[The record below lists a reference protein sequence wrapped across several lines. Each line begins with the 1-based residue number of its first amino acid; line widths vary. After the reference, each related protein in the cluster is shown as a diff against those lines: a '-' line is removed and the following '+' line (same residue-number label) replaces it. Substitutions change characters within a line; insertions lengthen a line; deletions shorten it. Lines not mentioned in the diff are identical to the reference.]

1 MYSSVC
7 FSFANVCNENHAYR
21 VWLSQNTLRCRSELK
36 KYGHR
41 FMQKKTEQTTDSLNK
56 VVFFLSAT
64 LILLFSLVTILFNDQ
79 ANQLITQILNWVS
92 RTFSWYYLLAAT
104 LYLVF
109 VLFIALSRYGDI
121 KLGPKHSKPEFS
133 LLSWSAML
141 FSAGI
146 GIDLMFFSVAE
157 PLSHYMNPPVGEGQT
172 FEAAR
177 QSMVWTLFHYGLTG
191 WSMYALV
198 GVALGYF
205 SYRYNL
211 PLTIRSALYPIFGKR
226 VNGWIG
232 HSVDTAAVLGTIFG
246 IATTCGIGVVQL
258 NYGLHVL
265 FDVPENL
272 LIQSALI
279 AVAVIITAISVASGV
294 NKGLRILS
302 EVNIYVSI
310 GLLLFILMMG
320 NTEFLL
326 AALIQNFGDY
336 ISQFPQLSLTSF
348 PFEQPKEWM
357 NSWTLFFW
365 AWWIAWSPF
374 VGLFLARISRGR
386 TIREFVAGT
395 LIIPL
400 LFTLTW
406 LSIFGNSALHSVI
419 FDGNTQLATTVLAN
433 PAHGFYDLL
442 AQYPWFPFLAGVAT
456 ITGLLF
462 YVTSADSGALVLGN
476 FTTKF
481 SNIEHDSPRW
491 LSVFWALAIGL
502 LTLAMLMANG
512 VTALQNTTII
522 MGLPF
527 SFVIFFVMA
536 GLYKSLRLEDFRQAS
551 TSMNAAPVVG
561 NVDIFNWKKRLSR
574 VMLHANLSQTQQML
588 EEVCKPAMQAV
599 ATEFINKGIQVDLA
613 EKALDDEP
621 ELSHLDLT
629 IQLDEEENFVYQ
641 IWPIRYDTP
650 NFSSRGKRTKKYY
663 YRLETYL
670 FEGSQGNDLVGY
682 SKEQVINDILDKYER
697 HLMFLHINRISP
709 GKRPLF
715 PDPDQ

>member
-1 MYSSVC
+1 
-7 FSFANVCNENHAYR
+7 
-21 VWLSQNTLRCRSELK
+21 
-36 KYGHR
+36 
-41 FMQKKTEQTTDSLNK
+41 MQKKTEQTTDSLNK

-198 GVALGYF
+198 GMALGYF

-226 VNGWIG
+226 INGWIG

-310 GLLLFILMMG
+310 GLLLFILVMG

-348 PFEQPKEWM
+348 PFQQPKEWM

>member
-1 MYSSVC
+1 
-7 FSFANVCNENHAYR
+7 
-21 VWLSQNTLRCRSELK
+21 
-36 KYGHR
+36 
-41 FMQKKTEQTTDSLNK
+41 MQKKTEQTTDSLNK

-272 LIQSALI
+272 LVQSALI

-310 GLLLFILMMG
+310 GLLLFILVMG

-348 PFEQPKEWM
+348 PFQQPKEWM

>member
-1 MYSSVC
+1 
-7 FSFANVCNENHAYR
+7 
-21 VWLSQNTLRCRSELK
+21 
-36 KYGHR
+36 
-41 FMQKKTEQTTDSLNK
+41 MQKKNEEMQDGLNK
-56 VVFFLSAT
+56 VVFYFSAT
-64 LILLFSLVTILFNDQ
+64 LILLFSIITILFNEQ
-79 ANQLITQILNWVS
+79 ANQVIINILNWVS

-109 VLFIALSRYGDI
+109 IIFIACSRYGEI

-157 PLSHYMNPPVGEGQT
+157 PLSHYMNPPVGEGET

-191 WSMYALV
+191 WSMYALI

-226 VNGWIG
+226 INGPIG
-232 HSVDTAAVLGTIFG
+232 HTVDTAAVLGTIFG

-265 FDVPENL
+265 FDLPENIW
-272 LIQSALI
+272 IQTALI
-279 AVAVIITAISVASGV
+279 AVAVIITIISVTAGV
-294 NKGLRILS
+294 NKGIRILS
-302 EVNIYVSI
+302 EINIYVSI
-310 GLLLFILMMG
+310 GLLLFILFVG

-336 ISQFPQLSLTSF
+336 ISQFPKLSLTSF

-386 TIREFVAGT
+386 TIREFVTGT
-395 LIIPL
+395 LVIPL

-406 LSIFGNSALHSVI
+406 LSIFGNSALYSVI
-419 FDGNTQLATTVLAN
+419 FDGNTQLATTVLEN

-442 AQYPWFPFLAGVAT
+442 AQYPGFMFTAGVAT

-481 SNIEHDSPRW
+481 TNIEHDSPRW
-491 LSVFWALAIGL
+491 LSVFWAIAIGL

-551 TSMNAAPVVG
+551 TSLNAAPVVG
-561 NVDIFNWKKRLSR
+561 NVDILNWKKRLSR
-574 VMLHANLSQTQQML
+574 VMLHPSLSQTRTML
-588 EEVCKPAMQAV
+588 DNVCKPAIEAV
-599 ATEFINKGIQVDLA
+599 ATELIDKGIQVNIQ
-613 EKALDDEP
+613 EKSLEEEP
-621 ELSHLDLT
+621 ELYHLDLT
-629 IQLDEEENFVYQ
+629 IQLDEEENFVYE
-641 IWPIRYDTP
+641 IWPVRYDTP
-650 NFSSRGKRTKKYY
+650 NFSSRGKRTKRYY
-663 YRLETYL
+663 YRLESYL

-697 HLMFLHINRISP
+697 HMMYLHINRISP

-715 PDPDQ
+715 PDREI

>member
-1 MYSSVC
+1 
-7 FSFANVCNENHAYR
+7 
-21 VWLSQNTLRCRSELK
+21 
-36 KYGHR
+36 
-41 FMQKKTEQTTDSLNK
+41 MQKKNEEKQDSLNK
-56 VVFFLSAT
+56 VVFYFSAT
-64 LILLFSLVTILFNDQ
+64 LILLFSIITILFNEQ
-79 ANQLITQILNWVS
+79 ANQVIINILNWVS

-109 VLFIALSRYGDI
+109 IVFIACSRYGEI

-157 PLSHYMNPPVGEGQT
+157 PLSHYMNPPVGEGET

-191 WSMYALV
+191 WSMYALI

-211 PLTIRSALYPIFGKR
+211 PLTIRSALYPIFGKKI
-226 VNGWIG
+226 NGPIG
-232 HSVDTAAVLGTIFG
+232 HTVDTAAVLGTIFG

-265 FDVPENL
+265 FDLPENIW
-272 LIQSALI
+272 IQTALI
-279 AVAVIITAISVASGV
+279 TVAVIITIISVTAGV
-294 NKGLRILS
+294 NKGIRILS
-302 EVNIYVSI
+302 EINIYVSI
-310 GLLLFILMMG
+310 GLLLFILFVG

-336 ISQFPQLSLTSF
+336 ISQFPKLSLSSF

-386 TIREFVAGT
+386 TIREFVTGT
-395 LIIPL
+395 LVIPL

-406 LSIFGNSALHSVI
+406 LSIFGNSALYSVI
-419 FDGNTQLATTVLAN
+419 FDGNTQLATTVLEN

-442 AQYPWFPFLAGVAT
+442 AQYPGFTFTAGVAT

-481 SNIEHDSPRW
+481 TNIEHDSPRW
-491 LSVFWALAIGL
+491 LSVFWAVAIGL

-551 TSMNAAPVVG
+551 TSLNAAPVVG
-561 NVDIFNWKKRLSR
+561 NVDILNWKKRLSR
-574 VMLHANLSQTQQML
+574 VMLHPSLSQTRTML
-588 EEVCKPAMQAV
+588 DNVCKPAIEAV
-599 ATEFINKGIQVDLA
+599 ATELIDKGIQVNIQ
-613 EKALDDEP
+613 EKSLEEEP
-621 ELSHLDLT
+621 ELYHLDLT
-629 IQLDEEENFVYQ
+629 IQLDEEENFVYE
-641 IWPIRYDTP
+641 IWPVRYDTP
-650 NFSSRGKRTKKYY
+650 NFSSRGKRTKRYY
-663 YRLETYL
+663 YRLESYL

-697 HLMFLHINRISP
+697 HMMYLHINRISP

-715 PDPDQ
+715 PDREI

>member
-1 MYSSVC
+1 
-7 FSFANVCNENHAYR
+7 
-21 VWLSQNTLRCRSELK
+21 
-36 KYGHR
+36 
-41 FMQKKTEQTTDSLNK
+41 MQKKNEEVQDSLNK
-56 VVFFLSAT
+56 VVFYCSAT
-64 LILLFSLVTILFNDQ
+64 LILLFSIITILFNEQ
-79 ANQLITQILNWVS
+79 ANLVIINILNWVS
-92 RTFSWYYLLAAT
+92 STFSWYYLLAAT

-109 VLFIALSRYGDI
+109 IVFIACSRYGEI

-157 PLSHYMNPPVGEGQT
+157 PLSHYMSPPVGEAET

-191 WSMYALV
+191 WSMYALI

-226 VNGWIG
+226 INGPIG
-232 HSVDTAAVLGTIFG
+232 HTVDTAAVLGTIFG

-265 FDVPENL
+265 FGLPENIW
-272 LIQSALI
+272 IQTALI
-279 AVAVIITAISVASGV
+279 GVAVIITIISVTAGV
-294 NKGLRILS
+294 NKGIRVLS
-302 EVNIYVSI
+302 EINIYVSI
-310 GLLLFILMMG
+310 GLLLFILFMG

-336 ISQFPQLSLTSF
+336 LSQFPKLSLSSF

-386 TIREFVAGT
+386 TIREFVTGT
-395 LIIPL
+395 LVIPL

-406 LSIFGNSALHSVI
+406 LSIFGNSALYSVI
-419 FDGNTQLATTVLAN
+419 FDGNTQLATTVLEN

-442 AQYPWFPFLAGVAT
+442 AQYPGFTFLAGVAT

-481 SNIEHDSPRW
+481 TNIEHDSPRW
-491 LSVFWALAIGL
+491 LSVFWAIAIGL

-551 TSMNAAPVVG
+551 TSLNAAPVVG

-574 VMLHANLSQTQQML
+574 VMLHPSLSQTRAML
-588 EEVCKPAMQAV
+588 DDVCKPAIEAV
-599 ATEFINKGIQVDLA
+599 ATELTDKGIQVNIQ
-613 EKALDDEP
+613 EKPLEEEP
-621 ELSHLDLT
+621 ELYHLDLT

-641 IWPIRYDTP
+641 IWPVRYATP
-650 NFSSRGKRTKKYY
+650 NFSSRGKRTRRYY
-663 YRLETYL
+663 YRLESYL

-697 HLMFLHINRISP
+697 HMMYLHINRISP

-715 PDPDQ
+715 PDREI

>member
-1 MYSSVC
+1 
-7 FSFANVCNENHAYR
+7 
-21 VWLSQNTLRCRSELK
+21 
-36 KYGHR
+36 
-41 FMQKKTEQTTDSLNK
+41 MQKKNEEVQDSLNK
-56 VVFFLSAT
+56 VVFYCSAT
-64 LILLFSLVTILFNDQ
+64 LILLFSIITILFNEQ
-79 ANQLITQILNWVS
+79 ANLVIINILNWVS

-109 VLFIALSRYGDI
+109 IVFIACSRYGEI

-157 PLSHYMNPPVGEGQT
+157 PLSHYMSPPVGEAET

-191 WSMYALV
+191 WSMYALI

-226 VNGWIG
+226 INGPIG
-232 HSVDTAAVLGTIFG
+232 HTVDTAAVLGTIFG

-265 FDVPENL
+265 FGLPENIW
-272 LIQSALI
+272 IQTALI
-279 AVAVIITAISVASGV
+279 GVAVIITIISVTAGV
-294 NKGLRILS
+294 NKGIRVLS
-302 EVNIYVSI
+302 EINIYVSI
-310 GLLLFILMMG
+310 GLLLFILFMG

-336 ISQFPQLSLTSF
+336 LSQFPKLSLSSF

-386 TIREFVAGT
+386 TIREFVTGT
-395 LIIPL
+395 LVIPL

-406 LSIFGNSALHSVI
+406 LSIFGNSALYSVI
-419 FDGNTQLATTVLAN
+419 FDGNTQLATTVLEN

-442 AQYPWFPFLAGVAT
+442 AQYPGFTFLAGVAT

-481 SNIEHDSPRW
+481 TNIEHDSPRW
-491 LSVFWALAIGL
+491 LSVFWAIAIGL

-551 TSMNAAPVVG
+551 TSLNAAPVVG
-561 NVDIFNWKKRLSR
+561 NVDILNWKKRLSR
-574 VMLHANLSQTQQML
+574 VMLHPSLSQTRTML
-588 EEVCKPAMQAV
+588 DNVCKPAIEAV
-599 ATEFINKGIQVDLA
+599 ATELIDKGIQVNIQ
-613 EKALDDEP
+613 EKPLEEEP
-621 ELSHLDLT
+621 ELYHLDLT
-629 IQLDEEENFVYQ
+629 IQLDEEENFVYE
-641 IWPIRYDTP
+641 IWPVRYDTP
-650 NFSSRGKRTKKYY
+650 NFSSRGKRTKRYY
-663 YRLETYL
+663 YRLESYL

-697 HLMFLHINRISP
+697 HMMYLHINRISP

-715 PDPDQ
+715 PDREI

>member
-1 MYSSVC
+1 
-7 FSFANVCNENHAYR
+7 
-21 VWLSQNTLRCRSELK
+21 
-36 KYGHR
+36 
-41 FMQKKTEQTTDSLNK
+41 MQKKNEEVQDSLNK
-56 VVFFLSAT
+56 VVFYCSAT
-64 LILLFSLVTILFNDQ
+64 LILLFSIITILFNEQ
-79 ANQLITQILNWVS
+79 ANLVIINILNWVS

-109 VLFIALSRYGDI
+109 IVFIACSRYGEI

-157 PLSHYMNPPVGEGQT
+157 PLSHYMSPPVGEAET

-191 WSMYALV
+191 WSMYALI

-226 VNGWIG
+226 INGPIG
-232 HSVDTAAVLGTIFG
+232 HTVDTAAVLGTIFG

-265 FDVPENL
+265 FGLPENIW
-272 LIQSALI
+272 IQTALI
-279 AVAVIITAISVASGV
+279 GVAVIITIISVTAGV
-294 NKGLRILS
+294 NKGIRVLS
-302 EVNIYVSI
+302 EINIYVSI
-310 GLLLFILMMG
+310 GLLLFILFMG

-336 ISQFPQLSLTSF
+336 LSQFPKLSLSSF

-386 TIREFVAGT
+386 TIREFVTGT
-395 LIIPL
+395 LVIPL

-406 LSIFGNSALHSVI
+406 LSIFGNSALYSVI
-419 FDGNTQLATTVLAN
+419 FDGNTQLATTVLEN

-442 AQYPWFPFLAGVAT
+442 AQYPGFIFLAGVAT

-481 SNIEHDSPRW
+481 TNIEHDSPRW
-491 LSVFWALAIGL
+491 LSVFWAIAIGL

-551 TSMNAAPVVG
+551 TSLNAAPVVG

-574 VMLHANLSQTQQML
+574 VMLHPSLSQTRAML
-588 EEVCKPAMQAV
+588 DDVCKPAIEAV
-599 ATEFINKGIQVDLA
+599 ATELTDKGIQVNIQ
-613 EKALDDEP
+613 EKPLEEEP
-621 ELSHLDLT
+621 ELYHLDLT
-629 IQLDEEENFVYQ
+629 IQLDEEENFVYE
-641 IWPIRYDTP
+641 IWPVRYDTP
-650 NFSSRGKRTKKYY
+650 NFSSRGKRTKRYY
-663 YRLETYL
+663 YRLESYL

-697 HLMFLHINRISP
+697 HMMYLHINRISP

-715 PDPDQ
+715 PDREI

>member
-1 MYSSVC
+1 
-7 FSFANVCNENHAYR
+7 
-21 VWLSQNTLRCRSELK
+21 
-36 KYGHR
+36 
-41 FMQKKTEQTTDSLNK
+41 MQKKNEEVQDSLNK
-56 VVFFLSAT
+56 VVFYCSAT
-64 LILLFSLVTILFNDQ
+64 LILLFSIITILFNEQ
-79 ANQLITQILNWVS
+79 ANLVIINILNWVS
-92 RTFSWYYLLAAT
+92 STFSWYYLLAAT

-109 VLFIALSRYGDI
+109 IVFIACSRYGEI

-157 PLSHYMNPPVGEGQT
+157 PLSHYMSPPVGEAET

-191 WSMYALV
+191 WSMYALI

-226 VNGWIG
+226 INGPIG
-232 HSVDTAAVLGTIFG
+232 HTVDTAAVLGTIFG

-265 FDVPENL
+265 FGLPENIW
-272 LIQSALI
+272 IQTALI
-279 AVAVIITAISVASGV
+279 GVAVIITIISVTAGV
-294 NKGLRILS
+294 NKGIRVLS
-302 EVNIYVSI
+302 EINIYVSI
-310 GLLLFILMMG
+310 GLLLFILFMG

-336 ISQFPQLSLTSF
+336 LSQFPKLSLSSF

-386 TIREFVAGT
+386 TIHEFVTGT
-395 LIIPL
+395 LVIPL

-406 LSIFGNSALHSVI
+406 LSIFGNSALYSVI
-419 FDGNTQLATTVLAN
+419 FDGNTQLATTVLEN

-442 AQYPWFPFLAGVAT
+442 AQYPGFTFIAGVAT

-481 SNIEHDSPRW
+481 TNIEHDSPRW
-491 LSVFWALAIGL
+491 LSVFWAIAIGL

-551 TSMNAAPVVG
+551 TSLNAAPVVG
-561 NVDIFNWKKRLSR
+561 NVDILNWKKRLSR
-574 VMLHANLSQTQQML
+574 VMLHPSLSQTRTML
-588 EEVCKPAMQAV
+588 DNVCKPAIEAV
-599 ATEFINKGIQVDLA
+599 ATELIDKGIQVNIQ
-613 EKALDDEP
+613 EKSLEEEP
-621 ELSHLDLT
+621 ELYHLDLT
-629 IQLDEEENFVYQ
+629 IQLDEEENFVYE
-641 IWPIRYDTP
+641 IWPVRYDTP
-650 NFSSRGKRTKKYY
+650 NFSSRGKRTKRYY
-663 YRLETYL
+663 YRLESYL

-697 HLMFLHINRISP
+697 HMMYLHINRISP

-715 PDPDQ
+715 PDREI

>member
-1 MYSSVC
+1 
-7 FSFANVCNENHAYR
+7 
-21 VWLSQNTLRCRSELK
+21 
-36 KYGHR
+36 
-41 FMQKKTEQTTDSLNK
+41 MQKKNEEMQDGLNK
-56 VVFFLSAT
+56 VVFYFSAT
-64 LILLFSLVTILFNDQ
+64 LILLFSIITILFNEQ
-79 ANQLITQILNWVS
+79 ANQVIINILNWVS

-109 VLFIALSRYGDI
+109 IVFIACSRYGEI

-157 PLSHYMNPPVGEGQT
+157 PLSHYINPPVGEGET

-191 WSMYALV
+191 WSMYALI

-211 PLTIRSALYPIFGKR
+211 PLTIRSALYPIFGKKI
-226 VNGWIG
+226 NGPIG
-232 HSVDTAAVLGTIFG
+232 HTVDTAAVLGTIFG

-265 FDVPENL
+265 FDLPENIW
-272 LIQSALI
+272 IQTALI
-279 AVAVIITAISVASGV
+279 AVAVIITIISVTAGV
-294 NKGLRILS
+294 NKGIRILS
-302 EVNIYVSI
+302 EINIYVSI
-310 GLLLFILMMG
+310 GLLLFILFVG

-336 ISQFPQLSLTSF
+336 ISQFPKLSLTSF

-386 TIREFVAGT
+386 TIREFVTGT
-395 LIIPL
+395 LVIPL

-406 LSIFGNSALHSVI
+406 LSIFGNSALYSVI
-419 FDGNTQLATTVLAN
+419 FDGNTQLATTVLEN

-442 AQYPWFPFLAGVAT
+442 AQYPGFTFTAGVAT

-481 SNIEHDSPRW
+481 TNIEHDSPRW
-491 LSVFWALAIGL
+491 LSVFWAIAIGL

-551 TSMNAAPVVG
+551 TSLNAAPVVG
-561 NVDIFNWKKRLSR
+561 NVDILNWKKRLSR
-574 VMLHANLSQTQQML
+574 VMLHPSLSQTRTML
-588 EEVCKPAMQAV
+588 DNVCKPAIEAV
-599 ATEFINKGIQVDLA
+599 ATELIDKGIQVNIQ
-613 EKALDDEP
+613 EKSLEEEP
-621 ELSHLDLT
+621 ELYHLDLT
-629 IQLDEEENFVYQ
+629 IQLDEEENFVYE
-641 IWPIRYDTP
+641 IWPVRYDTP
-650 NFSSRGKRTKKYY
+650 NFSSRGKRTKRYY
-663 YRLETYL
+663 YRLESYL

-697 HLMFLHINRISP
+697 HMMYLHINRISP

-715 PDPDQ
+715 PDREI

>member
-1 MYSSVC
+1 
-7 FSFANVCNENHAYR
+7 
-21 VWLSQNTLRCRSELK
+21 
-36 KYGHR
+36 
-41 FMQKKTEQTTDSLNK
+41 MQKKNEEVQDSLNK
-56 VVFFLSAT
+56 VVFYCSAT
-64 LILLFSLVTILFNDQ
+64 LILLFSIITILFNEQ
-79 ANQLITQILNWVS
+79 ANLVIINILNWVS
-92 RTFSWYYLLAAT
+92 STFSWYYLLAAT

-109 VLFIALSRYGDI
+109 IVFIACSRYGEI

-157 PLSHYMNPPVGEGQT
+157 PLSHYMSPPVGEAET

-191 WSMYALV
+191 WSMYALI

-226 VNGWIG
+226 INGPIG
-232 HSVDTAAVLGTIFG
+232 HTVDTAAVLGTIFG

-265 FDVPENL
+265 FGLPENIW
-272 LIQSALI
+272 IQTALI
-279 AVAVIITAISVASGV
+279 GVAVIITIISVTAGV
-294 NKGLRILS
+294 NKGIRVLS
-302 EVNIYVSI
+302 EINIYVSI
-310 GLLLFILMMG
+310 GLLLFILFMG

-336 ISQFPQLSLTSF
+336 LSQFPKLSLSSF

-386 TIREFVAGT
+386 TIREFVTGT
-395 LIIPL
+395 LVIPL

-406 LSIFGNSALHSVI
+406 LSIFGNSALYSVI
-419 FDGNTQLATTVLAN
+419 FDGNTQLATTVLEN

-442 AQYPWFPFLAGVAT
+442 AQYPGFTFLAGVAT

-481 SNIEHDSPRW
+481 TNIEHDSPRW
-491 LSVFWALAIGL
+491 LSVFWAIAIGL

-551 TSMNAAPVVG
+551 TSLNAAPVVG

-574 VMLHANLSQTQQML
+574 VMLHPSLSQTRAMMDD
-588 EEVCKPAMQAV
+588 VCKPAIEAV
-599 ATEFINKGIQVDLA
+599 ATELTDKGIQVNIQ
-613 EKALDDEP
+613 EKSLEEEP
-621 ELSHLDLT
+621 ELYHLDLT

-641 IWPIRYDTP
+641 IWPVRYATP
-650 NFSSRGKRTKKYY
+650 NFSSRGKRTKRYY
-663 YRLETYL
+663 YRLESYL

-697 HLMFLHINRISP
+697 HMMYLHINRISP

-715 PDPDQ
+715 PDREI

>member
-1 MYSSVC
+1 
-7 FSFANVCNENHAYR
+7 
-21 VWLSQNTLRCRSELK
+21 
-36 KYGHR
+36 
-41 FMQKKTEQTTDSLNK
+41 MQKKNEQMQDGLNK
-56 VVFFLSAT
+56 VVFYFSAT
-64 LILLFSLVTILFNDQ
+64 LILLFSIITILFNEQ
-79 ANQLITQILNWVS
+79 ANQVIINILNWVS

-109 VLFIALSRYGDI
+109 IVFIACSRYGEI

-157 PLSHYMNPPVGEGQT
+157 PLSHYMNPPVGEGET

-191 WSMYALV
+191 WSMYALI

-211 PLTIRSALYPIFGKR
+211 PLTIRSALYPIFGKKI
-226 VNGWIG
+226 NGPIG
-232 HSVDTAAVLGTIFG
+232 HTVDTAAVLGTIFG

-265 FDVPENL
+265 FDLPENIW
-272 LIQSALI
+272 IQTALI
-279 AVAVIITAISVASGV
+279 AVAVIITIISVTAGV
-294 NKGLRILS
+294 NKGIRILS
-302 EVNIYVSI
+302 EINIYVSI
-310 GLLLFILMMG
+310 GLLLFILFVG

-336 ISQFPQLSLTSF
+336 ISQFPKLSLTSF

-386 TIREFVAGT
+386 TIREFVTGT
-395 LIIPL
+395 LVIPL

-406 LSIFGNSALHSVI
+406 LSIFGNSALYSVI
-419 FDGNTQLATTVLAN
+419 FDGNTQLATTVLEN

-442 AQYPWFPFLAGVAT
+442 AQYPGFTFTAGVAT

-481 SNIEHDSPRW
+481 TNIEHDSPRW
-491 LSVFWALAIGL
+491 LSVFWAIAIGL

-551 TSMNAAPVVG
+551 TSLNAAPVVG
-561 NVDIFNWKKRLSR
+561 NVDILNWKKRLSR
-574 VMLHANLSQTQQML
+574 VMLHPSLSQTRTML
-588 EEVCKPAMQAV
+588 DNVCKPAIEAV
-599 ATEFINKGIQVDLA
+599 ATELIDKGIQVNIQ
-613 EKALDDEP
+613 EKSLEEEP
-621 ELSHLDLT
+621 ELYHLDLT
-629 IQLDEEENFVYQ
+629 IQLDEEENFVYE
-641 IWPIRYDTP
+641 IWPVRYDTP
-650 NFSSRGKRTKKYY
+650 NFSSRGKRTKRYY
-663 YRLETYL
+663 YRLESYL

-697 HLMFLHINRISP
+697 HMMYLHINRISP

-715 PDPDQ
+715 PDREI

>member
-1 MYSSVC
+1 
-7 FSFANVCNENHAYR
+7 
-21 VWLSQNTLRCRSELK
+21 
-36 KYGHR
+36 
-41 FMQKKTEQTTDSLNK
+41 MQKKTEQTTDSLNK

-64 LILLFSLVTILFNDQ
+64 LILLFSLVTILFNNQ

-279 AVAVIITAISVASGV
+279 AVAVIITIISVTAGV
-294 NKGLRILS
+294 NKGIRVLS
-302 EVNIYVSI
+302 EINIYVSI
-310 GLLLFILMMG
+310 GLLLFILFMG

-336 ISQFPQLSLTSF
+336 LSQFPKLSLSSF

-481 SNIEHDSPRW
+481 TNIEHDSPRW

>member
-1 MYSSVC
+1 
-7 FSFANVCNENHAYR
+7 
-21 VWLSQNTLRCRSELK
+21 
-36 KYGHR
+36 
-41 FMQKKTEQTTDSLNK
+41 MQKKNEEVQDSLNK
-56 VVFFLSAT
+56 VVFYCSAT
-64 LILLFSLVTILFNDQ
+64 LILLFSIITILFNEQ
-79 ANQLITQILNWVS
+79 ANLVIINILNWVS
-92 RTFSWYYLLAAT
+92 STFSWYYLLAAT

-109 VLFIALSRYGDI
+109 IVFIACSRYGEI

-157 PLSHYMNPPVGEGQT
+157 PLSHYMSPPVGEAET

-191 WSMYALV
+191 WSMYALI

-226 VNGWIG
+226 INGPIG
-232 HSVDTAAVLGTIFG
+232 HTVDTAAVLGTIFG

-265 FDVPENL
+265 FGLPENIW
-272 LIQSALI
+272 IQTALI
-279 AVAVIITAISVASGV
+279 GVAVIITIISVTAGV
-294 NKGLRILS
+294 NKGIRVLS
-302 EVNIYVSI
+302 EINIYVSI
-310 GLLLFILMMG
+310 GLLLFILFMG

-326 AALIQNFGDY
+326 ATLIQNFGDY
-336 ISQFPQLSLTSF
+336 LSQFPKLSLSSF

-386 TIREFVAGT
+386 TIREFVTGT
-395 LIIPL
+395 LVIPL

-406 LSIFGNSALHSVI
+406 LSIFGNSALYSVI
-419 FDGNTQLATTVLAN
+419 FDGNTQLATTVLEN

-442 AQYPWFPFLAGVAT
+442 AQYPGFTFLAGVAT

-481 SNIEHDSPRW
+481 TNIEHDSPRW
-491 LSVFWALAIGL
+491 LSVFWAIAIGL

-551 TSMNAAPVVG
+551 TSLNAAPVVG
-561 NVDIFNWKKRLSR
+561 NVDILNWKKRLSR
-574 VMLHANLSQTQQML
+574 VMLHPSLSQTRTML
-588 EEVCKPAMQAV
+588 NNVCKPAIEAV
-599 ATEFINKGIQVDLA
+599 ATELIDKGIQVNIQ
-613 EKALDDEP
+613 EKSLEEEP
-621 ELSHLDLT
+621 ELYHLDLT
-629 IQLDEEENFVYQ
+629 IQLDEEENFVYE
-641 IWPIRYDTP
+641 IWPVRYDTP
-650 NFSSRGKRTKKYY
+650 NFSSRGKRTKRYY
-663 YRLETYL
+663 YRLESYL

-697 HLMFLHINRISP
+697 HMMYLHINRISP

-715 PDPDQ
+715 PDREI

>member
-1 MYSSVC
+1 
-7 FSFANVCNENHAYR
+7 
-21 VWLSQNTLRCRSELK
+21 
-36 KYGHR
+36 
-41 FMQKKTEQTTDSLNK
+41 MQKKNEEVQDSLNK
-56 VVFFLSAT
+56 VVFYFSAT
-64 LILLFSLVTILFNDQ
+64 LILLFSIITILFNEQ
-79 ANQLITQILNWVS
+79 ANQVITNILNWVS
-92 RTFSWYYLLAAT
+92 ATFSWYYLLAAT

-109 VLFIALSRYGDI
+109 ILFIACSRYGEI

-157 PLSHYMNPPVGEGQT
+157 PLSHYMHPPVGEGET

-191 WSMYALV
+191 WSMYALI

-211 PLTIRSALYPIFGKR
+211 PLTIRSALYPIFGKKI
-226 VNGWIG
+226 NGPIG
-232 HSVDTAAVLGTIFG
+232 HTVDTAAVLGTIFG

-265 FDVPENL
+265 FGLPENL
-272 LIQSALI
+272 WVQTALI
-279 AVAVIITAISVASGV
+279 LVAVIITIFSVAAGV
-294 NKGLRILS
+294 NKGIRILS
-302 EVNIYVSI
+302 EINIYVSI
-310 GLLLFILMMG
+310 GLLLFILFVG

-326 AALIQNFGDY
+326 GALIQNFGDY

-386 TIREFVAGT
+386 TIREFVTGT
-395 LIIPL
+395 LVIPL

-406 LSIFGNSALHSVI
+406 LSIFGNSALYSVI
-419 FDGNTQLATTVLAN
+419 FDGNTQLAATVLDN

-442 AQYPWFPFLAGVAT
+442 AQYPGFMFTAGVAT

-491 LSVFWALAIGL
+491 LSIFWAIAIGL

-551 TSMNAAPVVG
+551 TSLNAAPVVG

-574 VMLHANLSQTQQML
+574 VMLHPSLNQTRNML
-588 EEVCKPAMQAV
+588 DDVCKPAIQAV
-599 ATEFINKGIQVDLA
+599 ASELISNGIHVDVQ
-613 EKALDDEP
+613 EKPVDHEP
-621 ELSHLDLT
+621 ELYHLDLV
-629 IQLDEEENFVYQ
+629 IQLDEEENFVYA
-641 IWPIRYDTP
+641 IWPVRYDTP
-650 NFSSRGKRTKKYY
+650 NFSARGKRTKRYY
-663 YRLETYL
+663 YRLESYL

-697 HLMFLHINRISP
+697 HMMYLHINRISP

-715 PDPDQ
+715 PDRES

>member
-1 MYSSVC
+1 
-7 FSFANVCNENHAYR
+7 
-21 VWLSQNTLRCRSELK
+21 
-36 KYGHR
+36 
-41 FMQKKTEQTTDSLNK
+41 MQKKNEEKQDSLNK
-56 VVFFLSAT
+56 VVFYFSAT
-64 LILLFSLVTILFNDQ
+64 LILLFSIITILFNEQ
-79 ANQLITQILNWVS
+79 ANQVIINILNWVS

-109 VLFIALSRYGDI
+109 IVFIACSRYGEI

-133 LLSWSAML
+133 LPSWSAML

-157 PLSHYMNPPVGEGQT
+157 PLSHYMNPPVGEGET

-191 WSMYALV
+191 WSMYALI

-211 PLTIRSALYPIFGKR
+211 PLTIRSALYPIFGKKI
-226 VNGWIG
+226 NGPIG
-232 HSVDTAAVLGTIFG
+232 HTVDTAAVLGTIFG

-265 FDVPENL
+265 FDLPENIW
-272 LIQSALI
+272 IQTALI
-279 AVAVIITAISVASGV
+279 TVAVIITIISVTAGV
-294 NKGLRILS
+294 NKGIRILS
-302 EVNIYVSI
+302 EINIYVSI
-310 GLLLFILMMG
+310 GLLLFILFVG

-336 ISQFPQLSLTSF
+336 ISQFPKLSLSSF

-386 TIREFVAGT
+386 TIREFVTGT
-395 LIIPL
+395 LVIPL

-406 LSIFGNSALHSVI
+406 LSIFGNSALYSVI
-419 FDGNTQLATTVLAN
+419 FDGNTQLATTVLEN

-442 AQYPWFPFLAGVAT
+442 AQYPGFTFTAGVAT

-481 SNIEHDSPRW
+481 TNIEHDSPRW
-491 LSVFWALAIGL
+491 LSVFWAVAIGL

-551 TSMNAAPVVG
+551 TSLNAAPVVG
-561 NVDIFNWKKRLSR
+561 NVDILNWKKRLSR
-574 VMLHANLSQTQQML
+574 VMLHPSLSQTRTML
-588 EEVCKPAMQAV
+588 DNVCKPAIEAV
-599 ATEFINKGIQVDLA
+599 ATELIDKGIQVNIQ
-613 EKALDDEP
+613 EKPLEEEP
-621 ELSHLDLT
+621 ELYHLDLT
-629 IQLDEEENFVYQ
+629 IQLDEEENFVYE
-641 IWPIRYDTP
+641 IWPVRYDTP
-650 NFSSRGKRTKKYY
+650 NFSSRGKRTKRYY
-663 YRLETYL
+663 YRLESYL

-697 HLMFLHINRISP
+697 HMMYLHINRISP

-715 PDPDQ
+715 PDREI

>member
-1 MYSSVC
+1 
-7 FSFANVCNENHAYR
+7 
-21 VWLSQNTLRCRSELK
+21 
-36 KYGHR
+36 
-41 FMQKKTEQTTDSLNK
+41 MQKKNEEVQDSLNK
-56 VVFFLSAT
+56 VVFYCSAT
-64 LILLFSLVTILFNDQ
+64 LILLFSIITILFNEQ
-79 ANQLITQILNWVS
+79 ANLVIINILNWVS
-92 RTFSWYYLLAAT
+92 STFSWYYLLAAT

-109 VLFIALSRYGDI
+109 IVFIACSRYGEI

-157 PLSHYMNPPVGEGQT
+157 PLSHYMSPPVGEAET

-191 WSMYALV
+191 WSMYALI

-226 VNGWIG
+226 INGPIG
-232 HSVDTAAVLGTIFG
+232 HTVDTAAVLGTIFG

-265 FDVPENL
+265 FGLPENIW
-272 LIQSALI
+272 IQTALI
-279 AVAVIITAISVASGV
+279 GVAVIITIISVTAGV
-294 NKGLRILS
+294 NKGIRVLS
-302 EVNIYVSI
+302 EINIYVSI
-310 GLLLFILMMG
+310 GLLLFILFMG

-336 ISQFPQLSLTSF
+336 LSQFPKLSLSSF

-386 TIREFVAGT
+386 TIREFVTGT
-395 LIIPL
+395 LVIPL

-406 LSIFGNSALHSVI
+406 LSIFGNSALYSVI
-419 FDGNTQLATTVLAN
+419 FDGNTQLATTVLEN

-442 AQYPWFPFLAGVAT
+442 AQYPGFTFLAGVAT

-481 SNIEHDSPRW
+481 TNIEHDSPRW
-491 LSVFWALAIGL
+491 LSVFWAITIGL

-551 TSMNAAPVVG
+551 TSLNAAPVVG
-561 NVDIFNWKKRLSR
+561 NVDILNWKKRLSR
-574 VMLHANLSQTQQML
+574 VMLHPSLSQTRTML
-588 EEVCKPAMQAV
+588 DNVCKPAIEAV
-599 ATEFINKGIQVDLA
+599 ATELIDKGIQVNIQ
-613 EKALDDEP
+613 EKSLEEEP
-621 ELSHLDLT
+621 ELYHLDLT
-629 IQLDEEENFVYQ
+629 IQLDEEENFVYE
-641 IWPIRYDTP
+641 IWPVRYDTP
-650 NFSSRGKRTKKYY
+650 NFSSRGKRTKRYY
-663 YRLETYL
+663 YRLESYL

-697 HLMFLHINRISP
+697 HMMYLHINRISP

-715 PDPDQ
+715 PDREI

>member
-1 MYSSVC
+1 
-7 FSFANVCNENHAYR
+7 
-21 VWLSQNTLRCRSELK
+21 
-36 KYGHR
+36 
-41 FMQKKTEQTTDSLNK
+41 MQKKNEEMQDGLNK
-56 VVFFLSAT
+56 VVFYFSAT
-64 LILLFSLVTILFNDQ
+64 LILLFSIITILFNEQ
-79 ANQLITQILNWVS
+79 ANQVIINILNWVS

-109 VLFIALSRYGDI
+109 IIFIACSRYGEI

-157 PLSHYMNPPVGEGQT
+157 PLSHYMNPPVGEGET

-191 WSMYALV
+191 WSMYALI

-226 VNGWIG
+226 INGPIG
-232 HSVDTAAVLGTIFG
+232 HTVDTAAVLGTIFG

-265 FDVPENL
+265 FGLPENIW
-272 LIQSALI
+272 IQTALI
-279 AVAVIITAISVASGV
+279 AVAVIITIISVTAGV
-294 NKGLRILS
+294 NKGIRILS
-302 EVNIYVSI
+302 EINIYVSI
-310 GLLLFILMMG
+310 GLLLFILFVG

-336 ISQFPQLSLTSF
+336 ISQFPKLSLTSF

-386 TIREFVAGT
+386 TIREFVTGT
-395 LIIPL
+395 LVIPL

-406 LSIFGNSALHSVI
+406 LSIFGNSALYSVI
-419 FDGNTQLATTVLAN
+419 FDGNTQLATTVLEN

-442 AQYPWFPFLAGVAT
+442 AQYPGFMFTAGVAT

-481 SNIEHDSPRW
+481 TNIEHDSPRW
-491 LSVFWALAIGL
+491 LSVFWAIAIGL
-502 LTLAMLMANG
+502 LTLAMLMTNG

-551 TSMNAAPVVG
+551 TSLNAAPVVG
-561 NVDIFNWKKRLSR
+561 NVDILNWKKRLSR
-574 VMLHANLSQTQQML
+574 VMLHPSLSQTRTML
-588 EEVCKPAMQAV
+588 DNVCKPAIEAV
-599 ATEFINKGIQVDLA
+599 ATELIDKGIQVNIQ
-613 EKALDDEP
+613 EKSLEEEP
-621 ELSHLDLT
+621 ELYHLDLT
-629 IQLDEEENFVYQ
+629 IQLDEEENFVYE
-641 IWPIRYDTP
+641 IWPVRYDTP
-650 NFSSRGKRTKKYY
+650 NFSSRGKRTKRYY
-663 YRLETYL
+663 YRLESYL

-697 HLMFLHINRISP
+697 HMMYLHINRISP

-715 PDPDQ
+715 PDREI

>member
-1 MYSSVC
+1 
-7 FSFANVCNENHAYR
+7 
-21 VWLSQNTLRCRSELK
+21 
-36 KYGHR
+36 
-41 FMQKKTEQTTDSLNK
+41 MQKKNEEKQDSLNK
-56 VVFFLSAT
+56 VVFYFSAT
-64 LILLFSLVTILFNDQ
+64 LILLFSIITILFNEQ
-79 ANQLITQILNWVS
+79 ANQVIINILNWVS

-109 VLFIALSRYGDI
+109 IVFIACSRYGEI

-157 PLSHYMNPPVGEGQT
+157 PLSHYMNPPVGEGET

-191 WSMYALV
+191 WSMYALI

-211 PLTIRSALYPIFGKR
+211 PLTIRSALYPIFGKKI
-226 VNGWIG
+226 NGPIG
-232 HSVDTAAVLGTIFG
+232 HTVDTAAVLGTIFG

-265 FDVPENL
+265 FDLPENIW
-272 LIQSALI
+272 IQTALI
-279 AVAVIITAISVASGV
+279 AVAVIITIISVTAGV
-294 NKGLRILS
+294 NKGIRILS
-302 EVNIYVSI
+302 EINIYVSI
-310 GLLLFILMMG
+310 GLLLFILFVG

-336 ISQFPQLSLTSF
+336 ISQFPKLSLTSF

-386 TIREFVAGT
+386 TIREFVTGT
-395 LIIPL
+395 LVIPL

-406 LSIFGNSALHSVI
+406 LSIFGNSALYSVI
-419 FDGNTQLATTVLAN
+419 FDGNTQLATTVLEN

-442 AQYPWFPFLAGVAT
+442 AQYPGFTFTAGVAT

-481 SNIEHDSPRW
+481 TNIEHDSPRW
-491 LSVFWALAIGL
+491 LSVFWAIAIGL

-551 TSMNAAPVVG
+551 TSLNAAPVVG
-561 NVDIFNWKKRLSR
+561 NVDILNWKKRLSR
-574 VMLHANLSQTQQML
+574 VMLHPSLSQTRTML
-588 EEVCKPAMQAV
+588 DNVCKPAIEAV
-599 ATEFINKGIQVDLA
+599 ATELIDKGIQVNIQ
-613 EKALDDEP
+613 EKSLEEEP
-621 ELSHLDLT
+621 ELYHLDLT
-629 IQLDEEENFVYQ
+629 IQLDEEENFVYE
-641 IWPIRYDTP
+641 IWPVRYDTP
-650 NFSSRGKRTKKYY
+650 NFSSRGKRTKRYY
-663 YRLETYL
+663 YRLESYL

-697 HLMFLHINRISP
+697 HMMYLHINRISP
-709 GKRPLF
+709 GKHPLF
-715 PDPDQ
+715 PDREI

>member
-1 MYSSVC
+1 
-7 FSFANVCNENHAYR
+7 
-21 VWLSQNTLRCRSELK
+21 
-36 KYGHR
+36 
-41 FMQKKTEQTTDSLNK
+41 MQKKNEEMQDGLNK
-56 VVFFLSAT
+56 VVFYFSAT
-64 LILLFSLVTILFNDQ
+64 LILLFSIITILFNEQ
-79 ANQLITQILNWVS
+79 ANQVIINILNWVS

-109 VLFIALSRYGDI
+109 IVFIACSRYGEI

-157 PLSHYMNPPVGEGQT
+157 PLSHYINPPVGEGET

-191 WSMYALV
+191 WSMYALI

-226 VNGWIG
+226 INGPIG
-232 HSVDTAAVLGTIFG
+232 HTVDTAAVLGTIFG

-265 FDVPENL
+265 FDLPENIW
-272 LIQSALI
+272 IQTALI
-279 AVAVIITAISVASGV
+279 AVAVIITIISVTAGV
-294 NKGLRILS
+294 NKGIRILS
-302 EVNIYVSI
+302 EINIYVSI
-310 GLLLFILMMG
+310 GLLLFILFVG

-336 ISQFPQLSLTSF
+336 ISQFPKLSLTSF

-386 TIREFVAGT
+386 TIREFVTGT
-395 LIIPL
+395 LVIPL

-406 LSIFGNSALHSVI
+406 LSIFGNSALYSVI
-419 FDGNTQLATTVLAN
+419 FDGNTQLATTVLEN

-442 AQYPWFPFLAGVAT
+442 AQYPGFMFTAGVAT

-481 SNIEHDSPRW
+481 TNIEHDSPRW
-491 LSVFWALAIGL
+491 LSVFWAIAIGL

-551 TSMNAAPVVG
+551 TSLNAAPVVG
-561 NVDIFNWKKRLSR
+561 NVDILNWKKRLSR
-574 VMLHANLSQTQQML
+574 VMLHPSLSQTRTML
-588 EEVCKPAMQAV
+588 DNVCKPAIEAV
-599 ATEFINKGIQVDLA
+599 ATELIDKGIQVNIQ
-613 EKALDDEP
+613 EKSLEEEP
-621 ELSHLDLT
+621 ELYHLDLT
-629 IQLDEEENFVYQ
+629 IQLGEEENFVYE
-641 IWPIRYDTP
+641 IWPVRYDTP
-650 NFSSRGKRTKKYY
+650 NFSSRGKRTKRYY
-663 YRLETYL
+663 YRLESYL

-697 HLMFLHINRISP
+697 HMMYLHINRISP

-715 PDPDQ
+715 PDREI

>member
-1 MYSSVC
+1 
-7 FSFANVCNENHAYR
+7 
-21 VWLSQNTLRCRSELK
+21 
-36 KYGHR
+36 
-41 FMQKKTEQTTDSLNK
+41 MQKKTEQVQDSLNK
-56 VVFFLSAT
+56 VVFYVSAT
-64 LILLFSLVTILFNDQ
+64 LILLFSLVTILFNQQ
-79 ANQLITQILNWVS
+79 ANLVITNILNWVS

-109 VLFIALSRYGDI
+109 IIFIACSRYGEI

-177 QSMVWTLFHYGLTG
+177 QSMIWTLFHYGLTG
-191 WSMYALV
+191 WSMYALI

-211 PLTIRSALYPIFGKR
+211 PLTIRSALYPIFGKKIH
-226 VNGWIG
+226 GPIG
-232 HSVDTAAVLGTIFG
+232 HTVDTAAVLGTIFG

-265 FDVPENL
+265 FDLPENL
-272 LIQSALI
+272 WVQTGLI
-279 AVAVIITAISVASGV
+279 AVAVIITIISVASGV
-294 NKGLRILS
+294 NKGIRVLS
-302 EVNIYVSI
+302 EINIYVSI

-336 ISQFPQLSLTSF
+336 ISQFPKLSLTSF

-406 LSIFGNSALHSVI
+406 LSIFGNSALHSVM
-419 FDGNTQLATTVLAN
+419 FDGNTQLATTVLEN

-442 AQYPWFPFLAGVAT
+442 AQYPGFSFIAGIAT

-481 SNIEHDSPRW
+481 TNIEHDSPRW
-491 LSVFWALAIGL
+491 LSIFWAIAIGL

-574 VMLHANLSQTQQML
+574 VMLHPSLSQTRTML
-588 EEVCKPAMQAV
+588 DNVCKPAIEAV
-599 ATEFINKGIQVDLA
+599 ATELIDKGIQVNIQ
-613 EKALDDEP
+613 EKSLEEEP
-621 ELSHLDLT
+621 ELYHLDLT
-629 IQLDEEENFVYQ
+629 IQLDEEENFVYE
-641 IWPIRYDTP
+641 IWPVRYDTP
-650 NFSSRGKRTKKYY
+650 NFSSRGKRTKRYY
-663 YRLETYL
+663 YRLESYL

-697 HLMFLHINRISP
+697 HMMYLHINRISP

-715 PDPDQ
+715 PDREI

>member
-1 MYSSVC
+1 
-7 FSFANVCNENHAYR
+7 
-21 VWLSQNTLRCRSELK
+21 
-36 KYGHR
+36 
-41 FMQKKTEQTTDSLNK
+41 MQKKNEEVQDSLNK
-56 VVFFLSAT
+56 VVFYCSAT
-64 LILLFSLVTILFNDQ
+64 LILLFSIITILFNEQ
-79 ANQLITQILNWVS
+79 ANLVIINILNWVS

-109 VLFIALSRYGDI
+109 IVFIACSRYGEI

-157 PLSHYMNPPVGEGQT
+157 PLSHYMSPPVGEAET

-191 WSMYALV
+191 WSMYALI

-226 VNGWIG
+226 INGSIG
-232 HSVDTAAVLGTIFG
+232 HTVDTAAVLGTIFG

-265 FDVPENL
+265 FGLPENIW
-272 LIQSALI
+272 IQTALI
-279 AVAVIITAISVASGV
+279 GVAVIITIISVTAGV
-294 NKGLRILS
+294 NKGIRVLS
-302 EVNIYVSI
+302 EINIYVSI
-310 GLLLFILMMG
+310 GLLLFILFMG

-336 ISQFPQLSLTSF
+336 LSQFPKLSLSSF

-386 TIREFVAGT
+386 TIREFVTGT
-395 LIIPL
+395 LVIPL

-406 LSIFGNSALHSVI
+406 LSIFGNSALYSVI
-419 FDGNTQLATTVLAN
+419 FDGNTQLATTVLEN

-442 AQYPWFPFLAGVAT
+442 AQYPGFTFIAGVAT

-481 SNIEHDSPRW
+481 TNIEHDSPRW
-491 LSVFWALAIGL
+491 LSVFWAIAIGL

-551 TSMNAAPVVG
+551 TSLNAAPVVG
-561 NVDIFNWKKRLSR
+561 NVDILNWKKRLSR
-574 VMLHANLSQTQQML
+574 VMLHPSLSQTRTML
-588 EEVCKPAMQAV
+588 DNVCKPAIEAV
-599 ATEFINKGIQVDLA
+599 ATELIDKGIQVNIQ
-613 EKALDDEP
+613 EKSLEEEP
-621 ELSHLDLT
+621 ELYHLDLT
-629 IQLDEEENFVYQ
+629 IQLDEEENFVYE
-641 IWPIRYDTP
+641 IWPVRYDTP
-650 NFSSRGKRTKKYY
+650 NFSSRGKRTKRYY
-663 YRLETYL
+663 YRLESYL

-697 HLMFLHINRISP
+697 HMMYLHINRISP

-715 PDPDQ
+715 PDREI

>member
-1 MYSSVC
+1 
-7 FSFANVCNENHAYR
+7 
-21 VWLSQNTLRCRSELK
+21 
-36 KYGHR
+36 
-41 FMQKKTEQTTDSLNK
+41 MQKKNEEMQDGLNK
-56 VVFFLSAT
+56 VVFYFSAT
-64 LILLFSLVTILFNDQ
+64 LILLFSIITILFNEQ
-79 ANQLITQILNWVS
+79 ANQVIINILNWVS

-109 VLFIALSRYGDI
+109 IIFIACSRYGEI

-157 PLSHYMNPPVGEGQT
+157 PLSHYINPPVGEGET

-191 WSMYALV
+191 WSMYALI

-211 PLTIRSALYPIFGKR
+211 PLTIRSALYPIFGKKI
-226 VNGWIG
+226 NGPIG
-232 HSVDTAAVLGTIFG
+232 HTVDTAAVLGTIFG

-265 FDVPENL
+265 FDLPENIW
-272 LIQSALI
+272 IQTALI
-279 AVAVIITAISVASGV
+279 AVAVIITIISVTAGV
-294 NKGLRILS
+294 NKGIRILS
-302 EVNIYVSI
+302 EINIYVSI
-310 GLLLFILMMG
+310 GLLLFILFVG

-336 ISQFPQLSLTSF
+336 ISQFPKLSLTSF

-386 TIREFVAGT
+386 TIREFVTGT
-395 LIIPL
+395 LVIPL

-406 LSIFGNSALHSVI
+406 LSIFGNSALYSVI
-419 FDGNTQLATTVLAN
+419 FDGNTQLATTVLEN

-442 AQYPWFPFLAGVAT
+442 AQYPGFMFTAGVAT

-481 SNIEHDSPRW
+481 TNIEHDSPRW
-491 LSVFWALAIGL
+491 LSVFWAIAIGL

-551 TSMNAAPVVG
+551 TSLNAAPVVG
-561 NVDIFNWKKRLSR
+561 NVDILNWKKRLSR
-574 VMLHANLSQTQQML
+574 VMLHPSLSQTRTML
-588 EEVCKPAMQAV
+588 DNVCKPAIEAV
-599 ATEFINKGIQVDLA
+599 ATELIDKGIQVNIQ
-613 EKALDDEP
+613 EKSLEEEP
-621 ELSHLDLT
+621 ELYHLDLT
-629 IQLDEEENFVYQ
+629 IQLDEEENFVYE
-641 IWPIRYDTP
+641 IWPVRYDTP
-650 NFSSRGKRTKKYY
+650 NFSSRGKRTKRYY
-663 YRLETYL
+663 YRLESYL

-697 HLMFLHINRISP
+697 HMMYLHINRISP

-715 PDPDQ
+715 PDREI

>member
-1 MYSSVC
+1 
-7 FSFANVCNENHAYR
+7 
-21 VWLSQNTLRCRSELK
+21 
-36 KYGHR
+36 
-41 FMQKKTEQTTDSLNK
+41 MQKKNEEVQDSLNK
-56 VVFFLSAT
+56 VVFYCSAT
-64 LILLFSLVTILFNDQ
+64 LILLFSIITILFNEQ
-79 ANQLITQILNWVS
+79 ANLVIINILNWVS

-109 VLFIALSRYGDI
+109 IVFIACSRYGEI

-157 PLSHYMNPPVGEGQT
+157 PLSHYMSPPVGEAET

-191 WSMYALV
+191 WSMYALI

-226 VNGWIG
+226 INGPIG
-232 HSVDTAAVLGTIFG
+232 HTVDTAAVLGTIFG

-265 FDVPENL
+265 FGLPENIW
-272 LIQSALI
+272 IQTALI
-279 AVAVIITAISVASGV
+279 GVAVVITIISVTAGV
-294 NKGLRILS
+294 NKGIRVLS
-302 EVNIYVSI
+302 EINIYVSI
-310 GLLLFILMMG
+310 GLLLFILFMG

-336 ISQFPQLSLTSF
+336 LSQFPKLSLSSF

-386 TIREFVAGT
+386 TIREFVTGT
-395 LIIPL
+395 LVIPL

-406 LSIFGNSALHSVI
+406 LSIFGNSALYSVI
-419 FDGNTQLATTVLAN
+419 FDGNTQLATTVLEN

-442 AQYPWFPFLAGVAT
+442 AQYPGFTFLAGVAT

-481 SNIEHDSPRW
+481 TNIEHDSPRW
-491 LSVFWALAIGL
+491 LSVFWAIAIGL

-551 TSMNAAPVVG
+551 TSLNAAPVVG
-561 NVDIFNWKKRLSR
+561 NVDILNWKKRLSR
-574 VMLHANLSQTQQML
+574 VMLHPSLSQTRTML
-588 EEVCKPAMQAV
+588 DNVCKPAIEAV
-599 ATEFINKGIQVDLA
+599 ATELIDKGIQVNIQ
-613 EKALDDEP
+613 EKSLEEEP
-621 ELSHLDLT
+621 ELYHLDLT

-641 IWPIRYDTP
+641 IWPVRYATP
-650 NFSSRGKRTKKYY
+650 NFSSRGKRTKRYY
-663 YRLETYL
+663 YRLESYL

-697 HLMFLHINRISP
+697 HMMYLHINRISP

-715 PDPDQ
+715 PDREI